1 MRITTSSLL
10 RKTADRM
17 RSTIFEKSLK
27 CSAKQN
33 LCLLLHLMLMESNF
47 FEKTPKKKAE
57 TGNAVSPEMLEFEKL
72 LAEKPDAAK
81 SLIALLKTV

>member
-1 MRITTSSLL
+1 
-10 RKTADRM
+10 
-17 RSTIFEKSLK
+17 
-27 CSAKQN
+27 
-33 LCLLLHLMLMESNF
+33 MESNF